1 MVLNS
6 PIGEQLRYIVY
17 LFFQA
22 SNNVAEYEGLVTGL
36 TLVLSLGVRELQGMG
51 DSQFVI
57 KQVNGECTC
66 NKLQLVTYLLKI
78 KQMELLFDVIEFKF
92 IPQEQN
98 TMADELSSMASTR
111 QHEPDG
117 VFDYWVPYPTARPA
131 NPDDDGTDDSIVTVV
146 ASTFEAP
153 LTGEG
158 GFSPA

>member
-1 MVLNS
+1 MGSVLRWRLDSEGAGASVIIISPKGAKTKYTVRLEFNS
-6 PIGEQLRYIVY
+6 T
-17 LFFQA
+17 
-22 SNNVAEYEGLVTGL
+22 NNVAEYEGLVMGL

-98 TMADELSSMASTR
+98 TMADELSSMAST
-111 QHEPDG
+111 
-117 VFDYWVPYPTARPA
+117 
-131 NPDDDGTDDSIVTVV
+131 
-146 ASTFEAP
+146 
-153 LTGEG
+153 
-158 GFSPA
+158 